1 MLFANMF
8 IPSFSFLDRC
18 RQKLTFA
25 HLHTIHD
32 QFWTIT
38 EYDARRQF
46 AYSLIV
52 KKRFNVEGQKTS
64 TNTTSL
70 TARTEECESAKHF
83 SAGKGLQ

>member
-8 IPSFSFLDRC
+8 ILSFSFLDRC

-38 EYDARRQF
+38 DYDARRQL

-52 KKRFNVEGQKTS
+52 KKRFNVEVRKHIYEYHLPDSQNRRVRVCKT
-64 TNTTSL
+64 L
-70 TARTEECESAKHF
+70 F
-83 SAGKGLQ
+83 YQ

>member
-38 EYDARRQF
+38 DYDDRRQF

-52 KKRFNVEGQKTS
+52 KKRFNVDDRKNIYEYYLPDSQNRRMRVCKT
-64 TNTTSL
+64 L
-70 TARTEECESAKHF
+70 FCR
-83 SAGKGLQ
+83 